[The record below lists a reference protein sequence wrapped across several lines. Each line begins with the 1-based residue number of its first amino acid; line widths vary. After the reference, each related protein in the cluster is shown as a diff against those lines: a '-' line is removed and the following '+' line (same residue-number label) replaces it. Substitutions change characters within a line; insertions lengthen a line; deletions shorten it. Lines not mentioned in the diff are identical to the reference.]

1 MSVFPICNVATTPT
15 TTSWSPSLDEGG
27 KRMTALWHVR
37 IRFVRLSALN
47 AFTKAFPVHTDQG
60 RAAKWGFSSSTAS
73 GPPSPLGKAN
83 VAVAYGFAP

>member
-1 MSVFPICNVATTPT
+1 MTVFPIRNAATTPT

-27 KRMTALWHVR
+27 KRMTALWHAR
-37 IRFVRLSALN
+37 IRIVRLSALN

-83 VAVAYGFAP
+83 VAALCGSLP